1 MIETLLRECPLASTA
16 WRALI
21 AEVLLRE
28 PGVALALATTVSAR
42 RDRLLPPPRQ
52 VFAALELTALADV
65 RVVILGQ
72 DPYPTPGDAHGLA
85 FSVPRGRETPRS
97 LANILAEIAR
107 DCGEARQDA
116 DLSDW
121 ARQGVLLLNA
131 VLTYEQEGPD
141 GEAHSHKG
149 LGWEVITAAIL
160 RAVLAR
166 RASLVVMGWGRQAQA
181 VLDAACGVAA
191 APARVEGIGAGGGP
205 LLRLGATHPSPLSC
219 RRAAAG
225 LPAFNGCG
233 HFSAANAF
241 LKAQGLAPIRWGGA
255 ARR

>member
-1 MIETLLRECPLASTA
+1 MIEALWRECPLESRP

-21 AEVLLRE
+21 TEVLARE
-28 PGVALALATTVSAR
+28 PGVALALATTISAR

-52 VFAALELTALADV
+52 VFAALELTALEDV

-85 FSVPRGRETPRS
+85 FSVPHGREIPRS
-97 LANILAEIAR
+97 LANIIAEIER
-107 DCGEARQDA
+107 DTGERRADG

-141 GEAHSHKG
+141 GEAQSHKG
-149 LGWEVITAAIL
+149 MGWELVTAAIL

-166 RASLVVMGWGRQAQA
+166 PAPLVLMGWGRQAQA
-181 VLDAACGVAA
+181 VLDAASGAPGAVARTEGVS
-191 APARVEGIGAGGGP
+191 AGGGA

-219 RRAAAG
+219 RRAAGG
-225 LPAFNGCG
+225 LPAFMRCG
-233 HFSAANAF
+233 HFGAANAF
-241 LKAQGLAPIRWGGA
+241 LVQRGLAPIRWGA
-255 ARR
+255 PARR